1 MESLN
6 VSTKELLTVLRA
18 MGVAA
23 DIYEAEAN
31 RTPLGDIK
39 KILRDRAKETR
50 EIAASLRDRAIDDS
64 ERARS

>member
-1 MESLN
+1 MENLS
-6 VSTKELLTVLRA
+6 VSTKEILTVLRA

-50 EIAASLRDRAIDDS
+50 EIAESLRDKALDDS